1 MDEAK
6 INFAI
11 KQLLPHYILYDNID
25 VFRVIKC
32 IFYHYHLNRHQSL
45 DFEALASILPNY
57 DRPKR
62 NKKRADIYWLLAL
75 VKHNFEDLTVSN
87 TDYALIREWLGFAI
101 YLSVLSHINL
111 NPEQAKSILKKF
123 KMYGYT
129 QTSDYQ
135 WFWNYELFQTLS
147 PFSSLEFETQHLQ
160 ALIDELNERAGVLE
174 NAPWKQDDNSN
185 YKKRARQIE
194 QINQIIEWAYYPER
208 KNRRS
213 SKKNKEQ
220 EETSDDSGSKSGKLD
235 KAEPK
240 PKPWQNPKAE
250 TIPINAQ
257 PHFYRFYNSNNVSDP
272 IDNNPTEMLP
282 FCQRPSLSKESVS
295 VEELV
300 DAYNSDY
307 FFSYPQPDL
316 SKQTAPLH
324 NYDESVQQTYMAAHD
339 FELATNIRY
348 LSKTSCQAVFNHL
361 VTYSEQPV
369 AALLLFSLITSLPIK
384 TLLTPKFFSESSL
397 LEYDNEQAFI
407 MHRLG
412 VSDRA
417 EARTSCFENKS
428 DLIYLPL
435 PIDLTRKLA
444 EVSASELTMERIKEF
459 IKAMKGQL
467 KIVYLTDT
475 RISKILHMYIRRFT
489 PSGNRHYADLI
500 CRTPASIAPAI
511 YYSSHSNDDIISV
524 YKDCLVS
531 LSAGLTYD
539 FSYFDKPVPDFST
552 GSMQVLNI
560 EHVKNLILDLTLW
573 VSDSKTTFE
582 LFNRYSIYTWYAICL
597 STGIRANNGIPG
609 SVNQIDEEMG
619 WLIVDDKPNRNSKT
633 DRLVPLCESARQLIT
648 DYKKFLRIFRVTFIE
663 DRKLF
668 NLIGKTLD
676 DNDEST
682 IINLLEST
690 HQLNPI
696 KRGDII
702 RKTPHE
708 LDIDPYWVRHF
719 VRTQLERLNT
729 PIPLIN
735 EIIGHE
741 RRDQEALNKFSSISK
756 QQIYGVGATL
766 EIIAQS
772 IGIKSLATIVERH
785 LERLQDA

>member
-1 MDEAK
+1 MNEAK
-6 INFAI
+6 IDFAI
-11 KQLLPHYILYDNID
+11 KQLVPHYILYDNVD
-25 VFRVIKC
+25 VFRVIKG
-32 IFYHYHLNRHQSL
+32 IFYHYHSNRHKPL

-57 DRPKR
+57 DRPRR
-62 NKKRADIYWLLAL
+62 NQKRADIHWLLAL
-75 VKHNFEDLTVSN
+75 IKHNFKDLAN
-87 TDYALIREWLGFAI
+87 DNINYELIREWLGFAI
-101 YLSVLSHINL
+101 YLSVLSHIHS
-111 NPEQAKSILKKF
+111 NPVQAKGILKKF
-123 KMYGYT
+123 KMYSYT
-129 QTSDYQ
+129 QTADYQ
-135 WFWNYELFQTLS
+135 WFWSHDFFQTLLPLS
-147 PFSSLEFETQHLQ
+147 RLEFDSQYLQ
-160 ALIDELNERAGVLE
+160 TLINELNERAEVLA
-174 NAPWKQDDNSN
+174 NARWEQNDTNN

-213 SKKNKEQ
+213 IKEAKEQ
-220 EETSDDSGSKSGKLD
+220 VGTNNNSNSKPD
-235 KAEPK
+235 KPDK
-240 PKPWQNPKAE
+240 IKDKPWQNLKAE
-250 TIPINAQ
+250 PIPVNAP
-257 PHFYRFYNSNNVSDP
+257 PHFYGFFNTNNVSDP
-272 IDNNPTEMLP
+272 IDNNPIELIP
-282 FCQRPSLSKESVS
+282 FCERPSLSEESVS

-300 DAYNSDY
+300 DAYNSNY

-316 SKQTAPLH
+316 SKRTAPLH

-384 TLLTPKFFSESSL
+384 TLLIPDFFSESTL
-397 LEYDNEQAFI
+397 LEYDNEQVFI

-417 EARTSCFENKS
+417 ELKTSCFENKS

-435 PIDLTRKLA
+435 PLDLTRKLA
-444 EVSASELTMERIKEF
+444 EVSASELTMESIKEF
-459 IKAMKGQL
+459 IKAMKIQL
-467 KIVYLTDT
+467 EIVYLTDT

-489 PSGNRHYADLI
+489 PSGNGHYADLI

-511 YYSSHSNDDIISV
+511 YYSSHSNDDIVSV
-524 YKDCLVS
+524 YKDGLTS
-531 LSAGLTYD
+531 LSASSTYNL
-539 FSYFDKPVPDFST
+539 SYFDKRAPSFST

-573 VSDSKTTFE
+573 VSDSETVSE

-619 WLIVDDKPNRNSKT
+619 WLIVDDKPNRSSKT
-633 DRLVPLCESARQLIT
+633 DRLIPLCASTRQLII
-648 DYKKFLRIFRVTFIE
+648 DYKKFLRTFRVTFIE
-663 DRKLF
+663 NRELF

-676 DNDEST
+676 DNDKST

-702 RKTPHE
+702 RTTPHE

-719 VRTQLERLNT
+719 VRTQLEKLNT

-756 QQIYGVGATL
+756 QQIYRVGSTL
-766 EIIAQS
+766 EVIAQS
-772 IGIKSLATIVERH
+772 IGIKSLATTVE
-785 LERLQDA
+785 ERLGQLRDA

>member
-1 MDEAK
+1 MNEVK
-6 INFAI
+6 IDFAI
-11 KQLLPHYILYDNID
+11 QQLIPHNILYDNID
-25 VFRVIKC
+25 EFRVVRC
-32 IFYHYHLNRHQSL
+32 IFYHYHSNNNQPL
-45 DFEALASILPNY
+45 DFDALASILPNY
-57 DRPKR
+57 ERPRR
-62 NKKRADIYWLLAL
+62 NHKRADIHWLLAL
-75 VKHNFEDLTVSN
+75 IKHNFEDLADSN
-87 TDYALIREWLGFAI
+87 TNYALTREWLGFAI
-101 YLSVLSHINL
+101 YLSVLSHIHL
-111 NPEQAKSILKKF
+111 NPVQAKGILKKF

-129 QTSDYQ
+129 QTADYQ
-135 WFWNYELFQTLS
+135 WFWSHEFFQTLLPLS
-147 PFSSLEFETQHLQ
+147 RPEFDSQYLQ
-160 ALIDELNERAGVLE
+160 ALMNELNERAEVLA
-174 NAPWKQDDNSN
+174 NARWEQNDTNN

-213 SKKNKEQ
+213 IKKDKEQ
-220 EETSDDSGSKSGKLD
+220 AGTSNNSNSKPD
-235 KAEPK
+235 KPDK
-240 PKPWQNPKAE
+240 IKDKPWQNLKAE
-250 TIPINAQ
+250 PIPLNAK
-257 PHFYRFYNSNNVSDP
+257 PHFYGIFNINNVSDP
-272 IDNNPTEMLP
+272 IDNNPIELIP
-282 FCQRPSLSKESVS
+282 FCERPSLSEESVS

-300 DAYNSDY
+300 DAYNSNY

-316 SKQTAPLH
+316 SKRTAPLH

-384 TLLTPKFFSESSL
+384 TLLIPDFFSESTL
-397 LEYDNEQAFI
+397 LEYDNEQVFI

-417 EARTSCFENKS
+417 ELKISCFENKS

-435 PIDLTRKLA
+435 PLELIRKLA
-444 EVSASELTMERIKEF
+444 EVSASELTMKSIKEF
-459 IKAMKGQL
+459 IKAMKIQL
-467 KIVYLTDT
+467 EIVYLTDT

-489 PSGNRHYADLI
+489 PSSNAHYADLI

-524 YKDCLVS
+524 YKDGLTS
-531 LSAGLTYD
+531 LSAGSTYD
-539 FSYFDKPVPDFST
+539 LSYFEMPVPNFST

-560 EHVKNLILDLTLW
+560 EHVKNLILDLMLW
-573 VSDSKTTFE
+573 VSDSETAFE
-582 LFNRYSIYTWYAICL
+582 LFNRYSIYIWYAICL

-619 WLIVDDKPNRNSKT
+619 WLIVDDKPNRSSKT
-633 DRLVPLCESARQLIT
+633 DRLIPLCASARQLII
-648 DYKKFLRIFRVTFIE
+648 DYKKFLRTFRVTFIE
-663 DRKLF
+663 NRELF
-668 NLIGKTLD
+668 HLIGKALD
-676 DNDEST
+676 DKDEST
-682 IINLLEST
+682 IINLLEFT

-696 KRGDII
+696 KRGDIT
-702 RKTPHE
+702 KTTPHE

-719 VRTQLERLNT
+719 VRTQLEKLKT

-756 QQIYGVGATL
+756 QQIYRVGSTL

-772 IGIKSLATIVERH
+772 IGIKSLATIVEKR
-785 LERLQDA
+785 LERLRDA

>member
-1 MDEAK
+1 MNEFK
-6 INFAI
+6 IDFAI
-11 KQLLPHYILYDNID
+11 KQLLPHYILYDSINE
-25 VFRVIKC
+25 FRVIKWM
-32 IFYHYHLNRHQSL
+32 FYHYHSNSHQPL
-45 DFEALASILPNY
+45 DFEFLASILPDYNRPRRNY
-57 DRPKR
+57 
-62 NKKRADIYWLLAL
+62 KRADIHWLLAL
-75 VKHNFEDLTVSN
+75 IKHNFEDLADPN
-87 TDYALIREWLGFAI
+87 INYKLIRQWLGFAI
-101 YLSVLSHINL
+101 YLSVLSHIHL
-111 NPEQAKSILKKF
+111 NPVQAKGILKKI
-123 KMYGYT
+123 KLYGYT
-129 QTSDYQ
+129 QTADYQ
-135 WFWNYELFQTLS
+135 WFWNHDFFQTTV
-147 PFSSLEFETQHLQ
+147 PFSRLEFETQHLQ
-160 ALIDELNERAGVLE
+160 ALIDELNERAEVLV
-174 NAPWKQDDNSN
+174 NAPWEQTDNSN

-213 SKKNKEQ
+213 SKKDKEQ
-220 EETSDDSGSKSGKLD
+220 ADESDDSGSKPGKPD
-235 KAEPK
+235 KVK
-240 PKPWQNPKAE
+240 PKPWRNLKAKP
-250 TIPINAQ
+250 IPINAQ
-257 PHFYRFYNSNNVSDP
+257 PNFHGFLNTHNVSDP
-272 IDNNPTEMLP
+272 IDNNPIEVLP
-282 FCQRPSLSKESVS
+282 FCERPFLSKESVS

-307 FFSYPQPDL
+307 FFSYPQLDL
-316 SKQTAPLH
+316 SKRTAPLH

-384 TLLTPKFFSESSL
+384 TLLTPEFFSKSSL
-397 LEYDNEQAFI
+397 LEYDNEQVFI
-407 MHRLG
+407 MHKLG
-412 VSDRA
+412 VSDRT

-444 EVSASELTMERIKEF
+444 EVNTSELTMESIKEF
-459 IKAMKGQL
+459 IKAMKTQL
-467 KIVYLTDT
+467 EIVYLTDT

-489 PSGNRHYADLI
+489 PSGNGHYADLI

-524 YKDCLVS
+524 YKDGLTS
-531 LSAGLTYD
+531 LSAGSTYNL
-539 FSYFDKPVPDFST
+539 SYFEMPVPNFST

-560 EHVKNLILDLTLW
+560 EHVKNLILDLTSW
-573 VSDSKTTFE
+573 VSDSETAFE
-582 LFNRYSIYTWYAICL
+582 LFNRYSIYIWYAICL

-619 WLIVDDKPNRNSKT
+619 WLIVDDKPNRSSKT
-633 DRLVPLCESARQLIT
+633 DRLIPLCAIARQLVL
-648 DYKKFLRIFRVTFIE
+648 DYKKFLRTFRVTFIE
-663 DRKLF
+663 NRELF

-696 KRGDII
+696 KRGDIT
-702 RKTPHE
+702 KTTPHE

-719 VRTQLERLNT
+719 VRTQLEKLNT

-735 EIIGHE
+735 EVIGHE
-741 RRDQEALNKFSSISK
+741 RRDQEALNKFSSLSK
-756 QQIYGVGATL
+756 QQIYEVGFTL
-766 EIIAQS
+766 EVIAQS
-772 IGIKSLATIVERH
+772 IGIKSLATIVEKR
-785 LERLQDA
+785 LERLRDV